1 MQMYG
6 EEWAARYEEYAN
18 ASIAGREGL
27 FRLLDASLSSLP
39 EEARILVAGC
49 GTGSELLELASRH
62 PGWRFEAV
70 DPSGDMLDVC
80 RRRLNEAAVSG
91 RVTLHQQGVER
102 LRIEACDGATSIL
115 VSQHAIDD
123 QAAVRF
129 FSEIARNLASGAPL
143 FSADISLPDE
153 ADRRDALLGTWKQQ
167 AVSSGLPQEAPAS
180 MVSRFGQDLV
190 PRSPT
195 QIEDILR
202 TAGFRLPMQVF
213 QSTIY
218 RAWVSQRTD

>member
-1 MQMYG
+1 MYD

-39 EEARILVAGC
+39 EEARVLVVGC

-62 PGWRFEAV
+62 PGWQFEGV

-102 LRIEACDGATSIL
+102 LRIEACDAATSIL

-123 QAAVRF
+123 QAALRF

-153 ADRRDALLGTWKQQ
+153 IERKDVLLRTWKQQ
-167 AVSSGLPQEAPAS
+167 AVSAGLPQQGPDS
-180 MVSRFGQDLV
+180 MTSRFGQDLM

-195 QIEDILR
+195 HIEEILCK
-202 TAGFRLPMQVF
+202 AGFRLPVQVF

-218 RAWVSQRTD
+218 RAWVSQRTE